1 MTKQFQENTSF
12 VLNVVKLA
20 SIVIACIAAVT
31 FFIYQTQGLPPRVSK
46 LETDMMK
53 TNQKISEMQTEM
65 GKNSAKT
72 DIILEDVKIIKN
84 AIVNKAYNK

>member
-1 MTKQFQENTSF
+1 MTQHFKENTSF
-12 VLNVVKLA
+12 VLNIVKLS

-46 LETDMMK
+46 LETDMIK
-53 TNQKISEMQTEM
+53 TNQKISEMQAEM

-84 AIVNKAYNK
+84 AIVNKAYK

>member
-1 MTKQFQENTSF
+1 MASQIKENTSF

-31 FFIYQTQGLPPRVSK
+31 FFIYETQGLPPRVSK
-46 LETDMMK
+46 LETDLSK

-65 GKNSAKT
+65 SKSSVKQ
-72 DIILEDVKIIKN
+72 DIMLEDLKIIKTHLLHN
-84 AIVNKAYNK
+84 N

>member
-1 MTKQFQENTSF
+1 MATQIKENASF

-31 FFIYQTQGLPPRVSK
+31 FFIYETQGLPPRVSK
-46 LETDMMK
+46 LETDMIQ

-65 GKNSAKT
+65 SKNSTKT
-72 DIILEDVKIIKN
+72 DIILEDVKLIK
-84 AIVNKAYNK
+84 AHLLNK

>member
-1 MTKQFQENTSF
+1 MTQQFKENTSF
-12 VLNVVKLA
+12 VLNLVKLA
-20 SIVIACIAAVT
+20 SIVIACVAAVT

-46 LETDMMK
+46 LETDMIK
-53 TNQKISEMQTEM
+53 TNQKISEIQTEM

-84 AIVNKAYNK
+84 AIINRAYK